1 MKGVNKMIGDGPD
14 IEQFDRT
21 REAEQKLMDEVYD
34 WWDSL
39 TEEEQ
44 LKVLLDWYPMEITK
58 DTDIDKFFGDM
69 GSERQLHIYKEENG
83 YGEGIQV

>member
-1 MKGVNKMIGDGPD
+1 MSIGTGPD
-14 IEQFDRT
+14 YYNGVDRI
-21 REAEQKLMDEVYD
+21 REAEQKLFDEVYD

-44 LKVLLDWYPMEITK
+44 FKILLDWYPMEITK

-83 YGEGIQV
+83 FGEEVTI

>member
-1 MKGVNKMIGDGPD
+1 MSLGTGPDYYNGVNR
-14 IEQFDRT
+14 E

-83 YGEGIQV
+83 YGERVTV

>member
-1 MKGVNKMIGDGPD
+1 MIGDGPD
-14 IEQFDRT
+14 YYTGVDRT
-21 REAEQKLMDEVYD
+21 REAEQKLMDEVYG

-69 GSERQLHIYKEENG
+69 GSERQLNIYKEENG
-83 YGEGIQV
+83 YGEEVTV

>member
-1 MKGVNKMIGDGPD
+1 MSLGTGPD
-14 IEQFDRT
+14 YYNGVDRT

-44 LKVLLDWYPMEITK
+44 LNLMLNWYPMEVNK

-69 GSERQLHIYKEENG
+69 GSERQLYIYKEENG
-83 YGEGIQV
+83 YGERVTV

>member
-1 MKGVNKMIGDGPD
+1 MSLGTGPD
-14 IEQFDRT
+14 YYTGVDRV

-44 LKVLLDWYPMEITK
+44 LEVLLDWYPMEITK

-83 YGEGIQV
+83 YGEGVTV